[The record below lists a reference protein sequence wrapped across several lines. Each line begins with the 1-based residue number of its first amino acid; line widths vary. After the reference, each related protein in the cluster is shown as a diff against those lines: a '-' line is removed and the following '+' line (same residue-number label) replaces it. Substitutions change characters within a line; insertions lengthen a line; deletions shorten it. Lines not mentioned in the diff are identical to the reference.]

1 MSAIN
6 RHATAVILADRG
18 VLITGASGSGKTAL
32 ALTLMQHAAAD
43 GRFARL
49 VADDQVFLFG
59 GAGRLLVRAPATIAG
74 LVEVRSLGPVG
85 IKTEGAA
92 VIDLA
97 VSLEIP
103 DKTPRMREQQRFEFG
118 GIGVDHLVLPA
129 RDALQSSLAIAAW
142 FGWPPFS
149 RSQTLL

>member
-6 RHATAVILADRG
+6 RHATAVIIADRG
-18 VLITGASGSGKTAL
+18 ILIMGPSGSGKTTL
-32 ALTLMQHAAAD
+32 ALTLIRQAAVE

-49 VADDQVFLFG
+49 VADDQVFLSG
-59 GAGRLLVRAPATIAG
+59 GAARLLARAPATIAAV
-74 LVEVRSLGPVG
+74 VEVRGLGPSP
-85 IKTEGAA
+85 IQADDAA

-103 DKTPRMREQQRFEFG
+103 DKAPRMREPQRFEFESA
-118 GIGVDHLVLPA
+118 GVDQIVLPE
-129 RDALQSSLAIAAW
+129 RNSIQSALAVAAW

-149 RSQTLL
+149 PR